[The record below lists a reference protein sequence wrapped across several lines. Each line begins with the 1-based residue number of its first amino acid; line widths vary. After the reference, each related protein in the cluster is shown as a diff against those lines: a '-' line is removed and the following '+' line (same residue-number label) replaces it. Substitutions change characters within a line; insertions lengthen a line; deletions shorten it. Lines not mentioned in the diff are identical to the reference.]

1 MQISLGISLT
11 ALQSQSAAEAPA
23 ADTLEAAT
31 GSFVIGAPSVGAP
44 EAGLYRGLLLT
55 AAAGEFAQSGVAAT
69 LRPSFAL
76 SADATSFSYAGVSA
90 GFVRG
95 LRLPIAANAFSLTG
109 IATGVHAARRLT
121 ADAGSFAETG
131 VDATLTYVSA
141 SPYVFDYST
150 AALPDGATYTR
161 TGERG
166 YINSTPEMAFA
177 AANAPR
183 FDHDPVTGAYR
194 GILFEPA
201 KTELHNNPT
210 MSGSP
215 PTGLQIPSPSNG
227 LTATVTGN
235 QTVDGVPGFTVR
247 YVGTTTGTST
257 TITLHDGQAV
267 PATAATVGTTF
278 IGGCYVKLV
287 AGTTTNLASAGSFN
301 FRMAERKA
309 DGGYATSSGNASVN
323 FTPTTASAAS
333 QRVTATRELQ
343 AADAVRP
350 QALVRLNYS
359 SGVAIDVTL
368 FIGLCS
374 VVDAATATALGSPV
388 QAAGGYGADQ
398 LVHTVPNGD
407 YEVTVTME
415 GGSYSVLDTVSTGE
429 HSFYLPTDAVAAG
442 ETRITDISYAQQ
454 AAGSTDLTAPWDFD
468 AVLADGTLDDG
479 DEVARARGTPPVYTT
494 NPVTLADKDLWD
506 TRAYD
511 IFDDAD
517 DYMIQ
522 GAGATVLA
530 DNIRRYIL
538 NLAENDYMRLNASTN
553 LSGGDGQMKNFVSER
568 NWAVILVAWSYMKC
582 RGIFSAGEQATI
594 EAWFGALGDD
604 IAWYYKFETDTLGSK
619 LNNHFGWGNQA
630 LMMSAVISNRRD
642 LFERALASQRRIMY
656 GTVADFVKDTSG
668 PVPMLGYDPNPGTH
682 PLPPGILS
690 VDLDRYSSPTV
701 HNGIYYNWWHNSSR
715 CITGLFARANGVNL
729 LTESTYDGDTAGAT
743 FDDILTGYKEVCD
756 DAGAEVIA
764 FLNEYDANV
773 IAAGDTV
780 TTSDLN
786 VAAHKV
792 KPDMSGFRLLTVIE
806 PFASGSYAATID
818 ANLTGKT
825 DRLMGGS
832 IDYLRARLV

>member
-1 MQISLGISLT
+1 MQIGTGIGLSDIAVLRLGPPSAPPDSDVLSAGTGTFEMTGSAASLRKSRRLLAEGPVFSVTGSAT
-11 ALQSQSAAEAPA
+11 ALR
-23 ADTLEAAT
+23 
-31 GSFVIGAPSVGAP
+31 
-44 EAGLYRGLLLT
+44 RGRVL
-55 AAAGEFAQSGVAAT
+55 AAG
-69 LRPSFAL
+69 
-76 SADATSFSYAGVSA
+76 
-90 GFVRG
+90 
-95 LRLPIAANAFSLTG
+95 
-109 IATGVHAARRLT
+109 
-121 ADAGSFAETG
+121 AGSFAVTGGAATLGKGNSLAAETG
-131 VDATLTYVSA
+131 SFALTGDAAVLRATRSLVSESGSFVLTGGEATLTYVSA

-201 KTELHNNPT
+201 KTELHDNPT
-210 MSGSP
+210 LAGSP
-215 PTGLQIPSPSNG
+215 PPGMQIPSPSNG

-257 TITLHDGQAV
+257 TITLHDGASV

-287 AGTTTNLASAGSFN
+287 AGATTNISSFN

-309 DGGYATSSGNASVN
+309 DGGYATSSGNTSVN

-374 VVDAATATALGSPV
+374 VVDAATATGLGSPV
-388 QAAGGYGADQ
+388 QATGGYGADQ

-407 YEVTVTME
+407 YEITVTME
-415 GGSYSVLDTVSTGE
+415 GGSYSVLDTVSTGS
-429 HSFYLPTDAVAAG
+429 HNFYLPSDAIVAG
-442 ETRITDISYAQQ
+442 ETRFTGISYAQQ

-468 AVLADGTLDDG
+468 AVLAQGVLVDG
-479 DEVARARGTPPVYTT
+479 DEGTNLRGTPPVYTT

-517 DYMIQ
+517 DYMLQ
-522 GAGATVLA
+522 GSGATVLA

-553 LSGGDGQMKNFVSER
+553 LSGGDGQTKNFVSER

-582 RGIFSAGEQATI
+582 RGIFSAGEQAAI

-668 PVPMLGYDPNPGTH
+668 PVPMLGYNPNSGTH

-764 FLNEYDANV
+764 FLNAYDANV

-792 KPDMSGFRLLTVIE
+792 KPDMSGFRLLTAIE